1 MRGDERMLWLVQS
14 LKLVCE
20 VALMALAGR
29 AVLRLWIG
37 PAACAGN
44 PFHRL
49 LGWIVWPLERR
60 AGRWT
65 LPLLLAVWLGSTA
78 AKIHLCL
85 AAGALA
91 CR

>member
-1 MRGDERMLWLVQS
+1 MLWLVLS

-37 PAACAGN
+37 PAACAAN

-49 LGWIVWPLERR
+49 LGWLVQPLERR
-60 AGRWT
+60 AGRWSV
-65 LPLLLAVWLGSTA
+65 PLLTATWLAATTM
-78 AKIHLCL
+78 KIHLCL